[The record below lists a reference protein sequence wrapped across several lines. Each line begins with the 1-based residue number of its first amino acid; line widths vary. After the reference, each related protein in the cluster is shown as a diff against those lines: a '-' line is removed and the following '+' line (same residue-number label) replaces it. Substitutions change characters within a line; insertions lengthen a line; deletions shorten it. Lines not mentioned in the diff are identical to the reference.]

1 MRGICGLHLAR
12 PFCSP
17 RLSHF
22 SSLRHYSS
30 VWPGL
35 IAPPTT
41 ASLLALFPCCLMK
54 DTWPLCHSDFET
66 QSFFELRWND
76 ISELIVLLRVF
87 MLTHLKKKKREILV
101 TTKIYFGKIFWFN
114 LQWDRKTNQTPSF
127 YMCRPMMINVRL
139 QISPP
144 VWHWRLTL
152 TLKAACGALK
162 QNQAVTQQLVLFAAQ

>member
-1 MRGICGLHLAR
+1 MRGICGLHLAK

-22 SSLRHYSS
+22 SSLRRYSS

-66 QSFFELRWND
+66 QSFFELLWND

-87 MLTHLKKKKREILV
+87 KLTHLKKKREILV
-101 TTKIYFGKIFWFN
+101 TTKISFGKIIWFN
-114 LQWDRKTNQTPSF
+114 LQWCRKTNQTPSF
-127 YMCRPMMINVRL
+127 YVSAHDDKRAIAD
-139 QISPP
+139 

-152 TLKAACGALK
+152 TLKAVCGALK
-162 QNQAVTQQLVLFAAQ
+162 QNQAVIQQLVLFAAQ